1 MDWLIPALSVILAL
15 SVPIV
20 LIGGLYNRNKGGKP
34 RGIGWQFIRYT
45 VLAIAIPIV
54 ALLALNKSLSAEV
67 ATLIGTAMG
76 FAFGKTDEAA
86 PKQTSKPSAQ
96 NAS

>member
-1 MDWLIPALSVILAL
+1 MEWLIPALSAILAL

-20 LIGGLYNRNKGGKP
+20 LIGGLYNRNKGEKP

-45 VLAIAIPIV
+45 VLTISLPIIAM
-54 ALLALNKSLSAEV
+54 LALNKALSPEV

-76 FAFGKTDEAA
+76 FAFGKKDE
-86 PKQTSKPSAQ
+86 
-96 NAS
+96 